1 MILFDFFKSLF
12 RKLVWVIQLIQVKIS
27 PIYHELVDI
36 IQDVKN
42 SDLKD
47 DDARK
52 EVFKRITNYMQLKG
66 IKISD
71 SILNCAIEL
80 VYQLIKNKKE

>member
-12 RKLVWVIQLIQVKIS
+12 RKLVWVIQLIRIKIS
-27 PIYHELVDI
+27 PIYEELVDI
-36 IQDVKN
+36 IKDVQN
-42 SDLKD
+42 TELENDM
-47 DDARK
+47 ARK